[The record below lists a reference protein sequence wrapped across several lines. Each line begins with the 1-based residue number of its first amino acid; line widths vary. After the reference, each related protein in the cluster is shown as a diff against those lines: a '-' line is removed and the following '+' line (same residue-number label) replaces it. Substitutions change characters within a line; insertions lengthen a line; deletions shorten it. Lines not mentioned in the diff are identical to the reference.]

1 MIQLGEHFSNW
12 ARRHDQWQRQKVWFI
27 KARDDKE
34 RRDKIEDKLAED
46 ALALAAEF
54 ALATEIQIREFEK
67 RLSSYDAATVAALM
81 ENEERMDAVKL
92 QLQEMLDRAF
102 VMEDGRRVF
111 RTENGEQVFDEVG
124 VEVLPEELEF
134 DLIPPDAPT
143 WEERKALLDVQQKLE
158 SERKELIEFQEKLDA
173 VRDTLNSD
181 EVSAKKLDDLNAELL
196 DALPKSVQL
205 NDTTFGLRRDAP
217 DLRTQFSDNSLPLE
231 KHHGLLKIPKIEPA
245 V

>member
-1 MIQLGEHFSNW
+1 MIQLGQHFSNW
-12 ARRHDQWQRQKVWFI
+12 AKRHDQWQRQNVWFI
-27 KARDDKE
+27 KARQDKE

-81 ENEERMDAVKL
+81 ENQERMDAVKL
-92 QLQEMLDRAF
+92 KLQEVLDRAY

-111 RTENGEQVFDEVG
+111 RTENGERVFDEVG

-143 WEERKALLDVQQKLE
+143 WEERKALLDMQQKLE
-158 SERKELIEFQEKLDA
+158 SERQELIEFQEKLDDA
-173 VRDTLNSD
+173 RGTLDADEISTKGLRD
-181 EVSAKKLDDLNAELL
+181 LDAELVDATPHSVL
-196 DALPKSVQL
+196 LKVTGTDALETASGLKADFDNRSRSVDRDFQL
-205 NDTTFGLRRDAP
+205 KPYPTVG
-217 DLRTQFSDNSLPLE
+217 
-231 KHHGLLKIPKIEPA
+231 KI
-245 V
+245 